1 MILKSLLIYY
11 LFIFFQV
18 KKSPKSKIFNFR
30 LPIKRCYSD
39 DCNSSRMSCKYFNN
53 NFYYLSKS
61 NVAGEILP
69 PFCVLRGVSRRF
81 LQRSGM
87 WQKAAKKP
95 LWSPFMKKTSQNFCQ
110 TWKNSQRFFIF
121 PRHSEP
127 HFELK
132 ISEFRCEMKSWKPL
146 HFWS

>member
-11 LFIFFQV
+11 LFIFFQE
-18 KKSPKSKIFNFR
+18 KKSSKSKIFNFR

-69 PFCVLRGVSRRF
+69 PFLRLRTACRGVYGKVRVNGKKQRKALVKRF
-81 LQRSGM
+81 GE
-87 WQKAAKKP
+87 
-95 LWSPFMKKTSQNFCQ
+95 KTSQNF
-110 TWKNSQRFFIF
+110 WRELKNGQRFFIF
-121 PRHSEP
+121 PHQTIIFPPVPYPSLPAAATEC
-127 HFELK
+127 K
-132 ISEFRCEMKSWKPL
+132 IWGCN
-146 HFWS
+146 